1 MNNLLHK
8 QLCFPPY
15 FFFQYC
21 IDINVILFIIHN
33 HFDYFRNIFLMCSCK
48 YVCMEYDGVDDVP
61 KDMHSNSPL
70 DF

>member
-1 MNNLLHK
+1 M
-8 QLCFPPY
+8 FSPI

-21 IDINVILFIIHN
+21 IDIIVILFIIRVGDN

-48 YVCMEYDGVDDVP
+48 FVCMEYDGVDDVP

>member
-1 MNNLLHK
+1 M
-8 QLCFPPY
+8 FSPI

-21 IDINVILFIIHN
+21 IDIIVILFIILVGDN

-48 YVCMEYDGVDDVP
+48 FVCMEYDGVDDVP